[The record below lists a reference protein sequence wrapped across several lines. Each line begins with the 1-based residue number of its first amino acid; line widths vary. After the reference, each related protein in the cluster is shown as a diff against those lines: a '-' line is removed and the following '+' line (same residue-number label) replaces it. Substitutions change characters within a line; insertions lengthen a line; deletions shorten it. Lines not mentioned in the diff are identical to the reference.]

1 MENYMKNML
10 ILDYFFC
17 MVLHSFNTVLTL
29 TNQKYLILN
38 MKKQTY
44 KLFLKN
50 VGLLLQKEWEDA
62 DMTDAML
69 SLPGCRQGA
78 GPQEGIGFLALG
90 RRYLDLGSH
99 TPSVLCHLWNV
110 ICSSLIQFPTCK
122 WKRQQTLPT
131 PPG

>member
-38 MKKQTY
+38 TKKQTY

-50 VGLLLQKEWEDA
+50 VGLVLQKGWEDA

-78 GPQEGIGFLALG
+78 GPQEGFLALG

-99 TPSVLCHLWNV
+99 APNVLCHLWNV
-110 ICSSLIQFPTCK
+110 ILLISASVPHM
-122 WKRQQTLPT
+122 
-131 PPG
+131 